1 MGGVDAT
8 TLSQTMTLLAV
19 ERSDGG
25 PARSQ
30 IRSRRR
36 RWQPRNMKT
45 VDQSARPWGAA
56 ASSDATQ

>member
-8 TLSQTMTLLAV
+8 TLSQTTMLLAV
-19 ERSDGG
+19 ERSTANRHV
-25 PARSQ
+25 P
-30 IRSRRR
+30 RSRRR